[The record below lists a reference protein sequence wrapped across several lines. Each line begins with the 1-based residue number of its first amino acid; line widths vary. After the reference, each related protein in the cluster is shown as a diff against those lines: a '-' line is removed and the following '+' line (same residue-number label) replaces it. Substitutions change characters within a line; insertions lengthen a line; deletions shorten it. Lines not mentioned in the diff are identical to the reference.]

1 MPVRNQR
8 FVEPGTELDAAVVE
22 LYRRS
27 RAEEFGIPA
36 HEFAAILHEVA
47 AKTIPES
54 AERQKYEFLTHLHV
68 EDLALARACAA
79 GNERAW
85 QVFMLRFREK
95 LYDAGQQSAR

>member
-1 MPVRNQR
+1 MPVRSQR

-36 HEFAAILHEVA
+36 HEFAAILNEVA

-54 AERQKYEFLTHLHV
+54 AARQRYEFFSRLHV
-68 EDLALARACAA
+68 EDLALARDCAA

-85 QVFMLRFREK
+85 QVLMLCFREK
-95 LYDAGQQSAR
+95 L